1 MNGYALAIAAALAL
15 DFALNLVA
23 DLLNLR
29 ALGRELP
36 AGFDD
41 VYDPESY
48 RRSQAYA
55 RAQTRFGI
63 VTRSAELALLG
74 VFWGAGGFAWLDGA
88 TRGLGLGNVATGL
101 AFIGAL
107 ALGQALA
114 LLPFRWYATFVLEER
129 FGFNRTTHATFWADL
144 AKGALLAIVLGGAL
158 LAAVIAFFER
168 LGPGAW
174 VTCWAVVVGAT
185 VVLQFIAPTWILP
198 LFHRFTP
205 LDQGELCDRIVAY
218 SKSVGF
224 PLAGLFVVDGSRRSS
239 KANAFFTGFGKQK
252 RVALFDTLIEK
263 HPPAE
268 VVAVVAHEIGHY
280 KKHHILLGLGIS
292 ALHTGLLFALLAQFL
307 ERPGLFQAFG
317 IQSPSTHAGLVF
329 FGLFYTPVELLLQLL
344 LQALSRRNEYEADR
358 FAAAT
363 SGLGRELAQ
372 GLKRLSA
379 DSLTNLTPHPFYV
392 LLHHSHPPLVQ
403 RVAAL
408 ARERR

>member
-15 DFALNLVA
+15 DYVLNLVA

-29 ALGRELP
+29 ALGRGLP

-41 VYDPESY
+41 VYDAESY
-48 RRSQAYA
+48 RRSQAYV
-55 RAQTRFGI
+55 RAQTRFGV
-63 VTRSAELALLG
+63 VTRSAELALLAL
-74 VFWGAGGFAWLDGA
+74 FWGAGGFAWLDEA
-88 TRGLGLGNVATGL
+88 TRGLGLGAVATGL

-129 FGFNRTTHATFWADL
+129 FGFNRTTRATFWADL
-144 AKGALLAIVLGGAL
+144 AKGALLAVVLGGAL
-158 LAAVIAFFER
+158 LAALIAFFER
-168 LGPGAW
+168 FGPGAW
-174 VTCWAVVVGAT
+174 VSCWALVVGAT
-185 VVLQFIAPTWILP
+185 VVLQFVAPTWILP

-239 KANAFFTGFGKQK
+239 KANAFFTGFGRQK

-280 KKHHILLGLGIS
+280 KKHHILLGLGLS

-317 IQSPSTHAGLVF
+317 VAAPSTHAGLVF

-408 ARERR
+408 AREQR